1 MTKLKSWRGVTAAGA
16 LAITLVGGFE
26 GLRLV
31 AYRDPVGIPTA
42 CFGETKGIRMGMTF
56 TRAECDKMLLDS
68 LIEHETGMERCIT
81 VPIKDETHVALLS
94 FTYNVGVGAFC
105 KSTLVKKLNAG
116 DTKGA
121 CNELLRWNKAG
132 GMTLPGLTRRR
143 QEERAL
149 CLKGA

>member
-1 MTKLKSWRGVTAAGA
+1 MSKLKSWKGVTAAGA

-26 GLRLV
+26 GLRLA

-68 LIEHETGMERCIT
+68 LIEHEAGMQKCIK
-81 VPIKDETHVALLS
+81 VPLKGETHVALLS
-94 FTYNVGVGAFC
+94 FTYNVGVAAFC
-105 KSTLVKKLNAG
+105 KSTLARKLNAG
-116 DTKGA
+116 DTRGA
-121 CNELLRWNKAG
+121 CDELLRWNKAG
-132 GMTLPGLTRRR
+132 GVALPGLTRRR
-143 QEERAL
+143 QEEHAL

>member
-31 AYRDPVGIPTA
+31 AYRDPVGISTA

-81 VPIKDETHVALLS
+81 VPLKDETHVALLS

-105 KSTLVKKLNAG
+105 KSTLVRKLNAG

-121 CNELLRWNKAG
+121 CDELMRWNKAG
-132 GMTLPGLTRRR
+132 GMTLPAG
-143 QEERAL
+143 RARPL
-149 CLKGA
+149 PQGRMT

>member
-1 MTKLKSWRGVTAAGA
+1 MTKLKSWRGVTTAGA

-26 GLRLV
+26 GLRLF

-68 LIEHETGMERCIT
+68 LIEHETGMMRCIK

-94 FTYNVGVGAFC
+94 WTYNVGVGAAC
-105 KSTLVKKLNAG
+105 KSTLMRKLNAG
-116 DTKGA
+116 DIRGA
-121 CNELLRWNKAG
+121 CDELRRWNKAG

-143 QEERAL
+143 AEERAL